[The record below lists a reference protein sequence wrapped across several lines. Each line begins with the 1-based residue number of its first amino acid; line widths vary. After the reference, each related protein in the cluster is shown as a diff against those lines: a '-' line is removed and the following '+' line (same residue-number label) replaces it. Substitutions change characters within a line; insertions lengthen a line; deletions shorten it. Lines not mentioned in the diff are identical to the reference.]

1 MDEGNV
7 LFIVQCDSGHNN
19 GDLIACAKYR
29 LEDVIHEESKIDMFQ
44 HSTTHH
50 GLEEPLPQRKA
61 KTPKGLFHVL
71 FTVYLPRKYGDT
83 KSSFV
88 GFLGGDWKCTHI
100 DDFFPLHPFS
110 PISALA
116 CGAVQKTLSEVF
128 HMIYIEPQSCGTP
141 GARAATAQ
149 QIQFDS
155 SKGQT
160 YHKLYV
166 HIQKAVEKSGH
177 LPTGI
182 TAERMKKVNETLLK
196 LLGNNANDG

>member
-1 MDEGNV
+1 M
-7 LFIVQCDSGHNN
+7 QCDAGHNN

-29 LEDVIHEESKIDMFQ
+29 LEDVIQEESKINSFQ
-44 HSTTHH
+44 HSNTRH
-50 GLEEPLPQRKA
+50 GLEEPLPLRA
-61 KTPKGLFHVL
+61 ARSSKGLFHVL
-71 FTVYLPRKYGDT
+71 FTVYLPRKHGDT

-116 CGAVQKTLSEVF
+116 CSGAEQKTLSQVF
-128 HMIYIEPQSCGTP
+128 YMIYIEPPSSSTP

-149 QIQFDS
+149 QSQFDS

-166 HIQKAVEKSGH
+166 HVQKAVEKSGH

-196 LLGNNANDG
+196 LLGHELNKG